1 MAAVTPLRKVRT
13 SWTLWRPATRWG
25 EKCRPGESGIVMVFA
40 AGQGGLGKN
49 GSEKGNSHS
58 EWMGMRRNAVLT
70 LRSFKGSPFVL
81 RLHWES
87 GFQVAASIRF

>member
-40 AGQGGLGKN
+40 VGQGGWGRTA
-49 GSEKGNSHS
+49 
-58 EWMGMRRNAVLT
+58 RRRVT
-70 LRSFKGSPFVL
+70 HTVSG
-81 RLHWES
+81 WEC
-87 GFQVAASIRF
+87 AEMPC